1 VYRQVHHPYNKG
13 VGMEG
18 QPIMNQGKLL
28 EEILKPVNRPN
39 PYPLYSQLRETPI
52 SQQEDGTYV
61 VSTYREIEALL
72 YDPRISSDERKS
84 TRGPP
89 PNVRARQ
96 REPGSSLPFILLDPP
111 DHNRL
116 RRVVIHQFTPE
127 RIEGMRDLVIQIVD
141 ELLDAQRNRNQ
152 LDIVDDFA
160 HPLPVRVI
168 SKMLGVPIQDKA
180 RFEVWV
186 SALIRIIEPPQNVSE
201 AEEVE
206 ERASQAVMQMKEY
219 LRGLIATRRDRP
231 EDDLISALVVSTS
244 HDDAGQMNEQELLAS
259 LQLLIAAGYETT
271 VNSITNGM
279 LTLLRHPDVLA
290 RLHRDPD
297 MVIRTV
303 EEVLRY
309 EPPVHIRNRT
319 TLADI
324 NIAGVTIPKGAT
336 VVLLLASGS
345 RDPARFPDPDRFD
358 PDRTDNE
365 HFGFGRGIHYCVGAP
380 LARME
385 TQIALNALVRRL
397 VNPRLVTDPPPYRE
411 LATLRGPRHLAVTF
425 DHIDD

>member
-1 VYRQVHHPYNKG
+1 MH
-13 VGMEG
+13 
-18 QPIMNQGKLL
+18 QGNLFDQ
-28 EEILKPVNRPN
+28 ILNPANRHN
-39 PYPLYSQLRETPI
+39 PYPLYAQLRETPI

-72 YDPRISSDERKS
+72 YDPRISSDER
-84 TRGPP
+84 
-89 PNVRARQ
+89 Q
-96 REPGSSLPFILLDPP
+96 REPGSRLPFILLDPP

-116 RRVVIHQFTPE
+116 RRVVIHQFTPQ
-127 RIEGMRDLVIQIVD
+127 RIEGMRDLVIQIVN

-186 SALIRIIEPPQNVSE
+186 SPLIRTIEPLQNVSE
-201 AEEVE
+201 AEVE
-206 ERASQAVMQMKEY
+206 ERASEAVMQMKEY

-231 EDDLISALVVSTS
+231 EDDLISALVMSTS
-244 HDDAGQMNEQELLAS
+244 HDGS
-259 LQLLIAAGYETT
+259 YETT

-290 RLHRDPD
+290 RLRRDPN

-309 EPPVHIRNRT
+309 EPPVHIRTRT

-324 NIAGVTIPKGAT
+324 NIAGVTIPKDST

-385 TQIALNALVRRL
+385 TQIALNALVRRFL
-397 VNPRLVTDPPPYRE
+397 NPRLVTDPPPYRE
-411 LATLRGPRHLAVTF
+411 LATLRGPQHLAVTF
-425 DHIDD
+425 DHIGD

>member
-1 VYRQVHHPYNKG
+1 
-13 VGMEG
+13 MS
-18 QPIMNQGKLL
+18 QGKLF
-28 EEILKPVNRPN
+28 EQILDPTNRHN
-39 PYPLYSQLRETPI
+39 PYRLYAQLRETPI

-127 RIEGMRDLVIQIVD
+127 RIEGMRDLVIQIVN

-186 SALIRIIEPPQNVSE
+186 SALIRTIEPLQNVSE

-290 RLHRDPD
+290 RLRRDPN

-309 EPPVHIRNRT
+309 EPPVHIRTRT

-324 NIAGVTIPKGAT
+324 NIAGVTIPKAAT

-397 VNPRLVTDPPPYRE
+397 LNPRLVTDPPPYRE
-411 LATLRGPRHLAVTF
+411 LATLRGPQHLAVTF
-425 DHIDD
+425 DHIGD